1 VALDVDVISKDKSRF
16 AGLFAGA
23 AGDLLGGATSSI
35 VAVAYG
41 LSFAS
46 LIFAPPLQPWLG
58 IGMVA
63 TFLTM
68 AITAAVMSLRS
79 SFPFVIA
86 GPDGAT
92 AAITASLVAALID
105 RLNEVGAPDDLL
117 APVMIIVALGTAM
130 TGLLLCALGFLR
142 AGVAVRFVPFPVI
155 GGFLAATGALMVGGA
170 VRVITEHRLSF
181 ANVGF
186 FLQPAVLA
194 ELTAAAAVALALAL
208 AVRRSRSPYIVPGI
222 VVGGM
227 VLAHLV
233 LLLSDI
239 PLATAQ
245 AEGWMFSPTG
255 SASLSLSW
263 NGADLDLFPWRIL
276 PSLSGDLLAMMFVTS
291 ITMLLNTSGIEF
303 VTRREADLQRE
314 LKTVGVAN
322 LVSAALGGYVG
333 CTSLSRTTLNHAAGG
348 RGRLSGLVVA
358 AVAAAIL
365 ALGTDFVAYVPR
377 FVLGGLLVFLGAN
390 LMYKWLVTSMQRI
403 SRLDYASLLLVTVI
417 ILQWGFIAGV
427 VIGVVISC
435 MTFAL
440 SASRVSAIKF
450 SFDGSEYQSSL
461 DRAPEQLSIL
471 SACSHRIQGV
481 VLHSYLFFGSASR
494 LHDYV
499 KALFERRSDCRF
511 LLFDFRLVT
520 GIDSSAMH
528 SFDQIRQAA
537 DKIGAHLILVNLAPR
552 MRRMLSPLIF
562 APEFLSDDLDHALE
576 RCETVL
582 IEEHVTGHAAG
593 RDLVAW
599 LSQALGSADHANEL
613 SRVCERIDVRQGEV
627 IAAQGDV
634 ADCMHFIVRGRIGIA
649 VAIEGGEPNRV
660 RSLGPHTTIGEM
672 GLITG
677 RQRSATILAE
687 EDSILYELKREAF
700 DRLNRD
706 NPALSQALLTY
717 IISVMAER
725 LRFASNLISVLRR

>member
-1 VALDVDVISKDKSRF
+1 VALDVDVINKDKSRL
-16 AGLFAGA
+16 AGLLAGA

-46 LIFAPPLQPWLG
+46 LIFAPPLLPWLG
-58 IGMVA
+58 IGIVA
-63 TFLTM
+63 TFITM
-68 AITAAVMSLRS
+68 TISAAIMAARGT
-79 SFPFVIA
+79 FPFVIA

-105 RLNEVGAPDDLL
+105 RLNDVGAPDDLL
-117 APVMIIVALGTAM
+117 APVMIVVALGTAM
-130 TGLLLCALGFLR
+130 TGLLLCVLGFLR

-155 GGFLAATGALMVGGA
+155 GGFLAATGALMIGGA
-170 VRVITEHRLSF
+170 VRVIAEHRLSF
-181 ANVGF
+181 TNLEL
-186 FLQPAVLA
+186 FLDPLVLA
-194 ELTAAAAVALALAL
+194 KLAAAGAVALAIALAL
-208 AVRRSRSPYIVPGI
+208 RRSRSPYIVPGI
-222 VVGGM
+222 VLGG
-227 VLAHLV
+227 VALAHLV
-233 LLLSDI
+233 LLFSDF
-239 PLATAQ
+239 PLGTAQ
-245 AEGWMFSPTG
+245 AEGWMFNPTG
-255 SASLSLSW
+255 TAALSLNW
-263 NGADLDLFPWRIL
+263 DLDDIRLFPWRII

-303 VTRREADLQRE
+303 VVRREADLQRE
-314 LKTVGVAN
+314 LKTIGVAN
-322 LVSAALGGYVG
+322 LVSAAAGGYVG
-333 CTSLSRTTLNHAAGG
+333 CTSLSRTTLNYAAGG

-358 AVAAAIL
+358 CVSATIL
-365 ALGTDFVAYVPR
+365 MIGTDFVAYVPR
-377 FVLGGLLVFLGAN
+377 FVLGGLLLFLGAS
-390 LMYKWLVTSMQRI
+390 LMYKWLVASMQRI
-403 SRLDYASLLLVTVI
+403 SRLDYLSLLLVTVI

-461 DRAPEQLSIL
+461 DRAPDQFAIL
-471 SACSHRIQGV
+471 AACSHRIQGV

-499 KALFERRSDCRF
+499 KALFERRPDCRF

-537 DKIGAHLILVNLAPR
+537 DKIGAQLILVNLAPR
-552 MRRMLSPLIF
+552 LQRMLSPLIF

-576 RCETVL
+576 RCETIL
-582 IEEHVTGHAAG
+582 IEEHLTDHAAG
-593 RDLVAW
+593 RDLVGW
-599 LSQALGSADHANEL
+599 LTQALGSAEHANEL
-613 SRVCERIDVRQGEV
+613 SQVCERIDVKQGDV
-627 IAAQGDV
+627 VAAQGDV
-634 ADCMHFIVRGRIGIA
+634 ADSMHFIVRGRIGIA
-649 VAIEGGEPNRV
+649 VGVEGGVPNRV

-687 EDSILYELKREAF
+687 DDSILYVLSREAF

-706 NPALSQALLTY
+706 SPALSQALLTY
-717 IISVMAER
+717 IVSVMAER